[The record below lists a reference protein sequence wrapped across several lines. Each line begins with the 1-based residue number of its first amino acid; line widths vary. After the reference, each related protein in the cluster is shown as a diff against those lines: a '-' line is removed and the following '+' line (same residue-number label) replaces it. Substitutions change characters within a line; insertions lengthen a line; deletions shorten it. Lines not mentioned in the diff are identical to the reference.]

1 MKLTLISA
9 LLLCIAPVALA
20 ERPAENKAGLY
31 LGVKGIYTQLKI
43 DGAENSGGA
52 GIVVADH
59 YANGFGMEAEVT
71 RSKSDVNLFEI
82 VNDYTIDTAG
92 LYGVYRSNTTLYFKV
107 RGGLVWKRL
116 DSSANA
122 VTKTAFGGG
131 IGGGYD
137 FGRVLLEAEYQYVDA
152 DIDQFS
158 VSVIGKF

>member
-1 MKLTLISA
+1 MKLTFVCA
-9 LLLCIAPVALA
+9 LLLCVPALALA
-20 ERPAENKAGLY
+20 EKSADNKAGLY
-31 LGVKGIYTQLKI
+31 LGVKGIYTQLKV
-43 DGAENSGGA
+43 DGADNSGGA

-71 RSKSDVNLFEI
+71 RSKSDVNLLEI

-92 LYGVYRSNTTLYFKV
+92 LYGVYRSNTTLYVKV

-116 DSSANA
+116 DSAAKA
-122 VTKTAFGGG
+122 VTKTAFAGG

-137 FGRVLLEAEYQYVDA
+137 FGRVLLEAEYQYVDK